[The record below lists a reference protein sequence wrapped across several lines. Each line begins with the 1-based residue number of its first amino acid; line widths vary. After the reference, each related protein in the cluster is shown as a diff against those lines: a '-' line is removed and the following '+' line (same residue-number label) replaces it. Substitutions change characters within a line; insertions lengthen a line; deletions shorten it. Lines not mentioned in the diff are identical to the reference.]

1 MSCEQTLSE
10 ATQQLP
16 DTLKAD
22 HPDVSWREISGFRN
36 ILVHNYLGDMAR
48 NAQPCTLSHPELRQ
62 LARLFSQI
70 VDTKSRFTQTHSAG
84 VAEVARRSGYRSP
97 SALTAARRRAGI

>member
-36 ILVHNYLGDMAR
+36 ILVHNYLGDIDPDTVA
-48 NAQPCTLSHPELRQ
+48 AVVDEHLEP
-62 LARLFSQI
+62 LARAVGAMLH
-70 VDTKSRFTQTHSAG
+70 KS
-84 VAEVARRSGYRSP
+84 
-97 SALTAARRRAGI
+97 